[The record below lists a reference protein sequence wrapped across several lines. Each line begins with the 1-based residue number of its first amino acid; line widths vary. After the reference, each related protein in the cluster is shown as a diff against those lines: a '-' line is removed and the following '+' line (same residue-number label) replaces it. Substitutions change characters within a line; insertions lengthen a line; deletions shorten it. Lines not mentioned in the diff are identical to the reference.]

1 MRPLIICL
9 LFLGK
14 LPISAQNLIINGGFE
29 RQSPKKAGVWQA
41 TPKTCQFSGGSD
53 ILNTS
58 ADGWMTFEVQTPDLL
73 QYDSTAGC
81 PGFPKPRKGE
91 RMVGLIMY
99 HPFQD
104 GQFAFDYHEL
114 IQGSLSKP
122 LEKGKTYRFSFWVY
136 STDSLGIKHLNQ
148 VYGRSSKV
156 SSVYCSN
163 FGVAFSEARITVKE
177 NFMVSQLDFPV
188 KPQVN
193 LAQIIETNG
202 QWRKISM
209 AFTADRS
216 NYKYFLFGNFFSDA
230 ATLINMTDDDRMALE
245 VKNQS
250 LEFWQKN
257 KRIAYYLFDDFSLV
271 EDPNAAIEQSILV
284 DKKYTMPDALLFDFG
299 KFDLRPEAQA
309 SIQKLID
316 VLKKYPSMSFEIG
329 GHTDDVGDDKSNQTL
344 SEQRAQTVFQAL
356 KMGGIPEQQLSW
368 KGYGESQP
376 LNLNLTDEQRQ
387 KNRRVD
393 CKVIN

>member
-1 MRPLIICL
+1 
-9 LFLGK
+9 
-14 LPISAQNLIINGGFE
+14 AQNLIINGGFE

-53 ILNTS
+53 IFNTS

-73 QYDSTAGC
+73 QWDSTAGC
-81 PGFPKPRKGE
+81 PGFPKPRKGN
-91 RMVGLIMY
+91 RMAGLIMY

-156 SSVYCSN
+156 SSVYCGN
-163 FGVAFSEARITVKE
+163 FGVAFSDARITVKE

-216 NYKYFLFGNFFSDA
+216 NYRYFLFGNFFSDA
-230 ATLINMTDDDRMALE
+230 ATLINMTDEARMALE
-245 VKNQS
+245 ERNQN

-284 DKKYTMPDALLFDFG
+284 DKKYTMPDALLFDVG
-299 KFDLRPEAQA
+299 KYDLRPTAQA
-309 SIQKLID
+309 SLQKLVE
-316 VLKKYPSMSFEIG
+316 VLKKYPNMVFEIG
-329 GHTDDVGDDKSNQTL
+329 GHTDDVGDEKSNQIL

-356 KMGGIPEQQLSW
+356 ISGGIKEGQLKW
-368 KGYGESQP
+368 RGYGKSQP
-376 LNLNLTDEQRQ
+376 LNDNLTDDQRQ
-387 KNRRVD
+387 KNRRVE
-393 CKVIN
+393 CKVLD